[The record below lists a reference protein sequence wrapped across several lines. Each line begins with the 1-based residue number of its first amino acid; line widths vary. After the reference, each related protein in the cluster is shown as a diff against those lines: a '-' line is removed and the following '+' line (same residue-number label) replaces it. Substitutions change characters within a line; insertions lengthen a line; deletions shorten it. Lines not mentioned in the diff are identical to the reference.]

1 MAVGNN
7 STLDTTE
14 LMTGKDGKLFV
25 EVNGVNTFLAEINE
39 FKVAMNANTT
49 EYQGVG
55 SILVGTV
62 PTGVTFDLTYTE
74 AVIRDDVIMAPLLK
88 AIQNGYFP
96 VFNFQ
101 GTKSENP
108 ESNWNNGRDPSH
120 LPLMLFSENLYYVSI
135 GLIMCNMIN
144 YISTYIIVSCN
155 ITLFFF
161 IFQSFSNVS
170 YIILFD
176 F

>member
-1 MAVGNN
+1 MAAGNN

-39 FKVAMNANTT
+39 FKVAMNVNTA

-74 AVIRDDVIMAPLLK
+74 AVIRDDVIMAPLLT
-88 AIQNGYFP
+88 AIQKGYLP
-96 VFNFQ
+96 VSNFQ
-101 GTKSENP
+101 GDNTKPDGSREGRLAFNNAVPNGTIDLMSLTPGDVIKRANSFRLNSIPKMISEMAAK
-108 ESNWNNGRDPSH
+108 H
-120 LPLMLFSENLYYVSI
+120 LYN
-135 GLIMCNMIN
+135 
-144 YISTYIIVSCN
+144 
-155 ITLFFF
+155 
-161 IFQSFSNVS
+161 
-170 YIILFD
+170 
-176 F
+176 

>member
-1 MAVGNN
+1 MAAGNN

-39 FKVAMNANTT
+39 FKVAMNVNTA

-74 AVIRDDVIMAPLLK
+74 AVIRDDVIT
-88 AIQNGYFP
+88 AIQNGYLP
-96 VFNFQ
+96 VYNFQ
-101 GTKSENP
+101 GVNTKPDGSSEGRIAF
-108 ESNWNNGRDPSH
+108 NNAVPNGTIDLMSLTPGDVIKRANSFRLNSIPKMISEMAAKH
-120 LPLMLFSENLYYVSI
+120 LYN
-135 GLIMCNMIN
+135 
-144 YISTYIIVSCN
+144 
-155 ITLFFF
+155 
-161 IFQSFSNVS
+161 
-170 YIILFD
+170 
-176 F
+176 

>member
-1 MAVGNN
+1 MAAGNN

-39 FKVAMNANTT
+39 FKVAMNVNTA

-74 AVIRDDVIMAPLLK
+74 AVIRDDVIMAPLLT
-88 AIQNGYFP
+88 AIQNGYLP
-96 VFNFQ
+96 VYNFQ
-101 GTKSENP
+101 GVNTKPDGSSEGRIAF
-108 ESNWNNGRDPSH
+108 NNAVPNGTIDLMSLTPGDVIQRANSFRLNSILSRIIIH
-120 LPLMLFSENLYYVSI
+120 LN
-135 GLIMCNMIN
+135 
-144 YISTYIIVSCN
+144 
-155 ITLFFF
+155 
-161 IFQSFSNVS
+161 
-170 YIILFD
+170 
-176 F
+176 

>member
-1 MAVGNN
+1 MAAGNN

-39 FKVAMNANTT
+39 FKVAMNVNTA

-74 AVIRDDVIMAPLLK
+74 AVIRDDVIMAPLLN
-88 AIQNGYFP
+88 AIQNGYLP
-96 VFNFQ
+96 VYDFQ
-101 GTKSENP
+101 GVNTKPDGSSEGRIAF
-108 ESNWNNGRDPSH
+108 NNAVPNGTIDLMNLTPGDVIKRANSFRLNSIPKMISEMAAKH
-120 LPLMLFSENLYYVSI
+120 LYN
-135 GLIMCNMIN
+135 
-144 YISTYIIVSCN
+144 
-155 ITLFFF
+155 
-161 IFQSFSNVS
+161 
-170 YIILFD
+170 
-176 F
+176 

>member
-1 MAVGNN
+1 MAAGNN

-39 FKVAMNANTT
+39 FKVAKNVNTA

-74 AVIRDDVIMAPLLK
+74 AVIRDDVIMAPLLN
-88 AIQNGYFP
+88 AIQNGYLP
-96 VFNFQ
+96 VYNFQ
-101 GTKSENP
+101 GVNTKPDGSSEGRIAF
-108 ESNWNNGRDPSH
+108 NNAVPNGTIDLMNLTPGDVIKRANSFRLNSIPKMISEMAAKH
-120 LPLMLFSENLYYVSI
+120 LYN
-135 GLIMCNMIN
+135 
-144 YISTYIIVSCN
+144 
-155 ITLFFF
+155 
-161 IFQSFSNVS
+161 
-170 YIILFD
+170 
-176 F
+176 

>member
-1 MAVGNN
+1 MAAGNN

-39 FKVAMNANTT
+39 FKVAMNVNTA

-74 AVIRDDVIMAPLLK
+74 AVIRDDVIMAPLLT
-88 AIQNGYFP
+88 AIQNGYLP
-96 VFNFQ
+96 VYNFQ
-101 GTKSENP
+101 GVNTKPDGSSEGRIAF
-108 ESNWNNGRDPSH
+108 NNAVPNGTID
-120 LPLMLFSENLYYVSI
+120 LMSLTPGDVIKRANS
-135 GLIMCNMIN
+135 
-144 YISTYIIVSCN
+144 
-155 ITLFFF
+155 
-161 IFQSFSNVS
+161 FQR
-170 YIILFD
+170 
-176 F
+176 

>member
-101 GTKSENP
+101 GTTKRSFTYSHRGRASGKSK
-108 ESNWNNGRDPSH
+108 WK
-120 LPLMLFSENLYYVSI
+120 
-135 GLIMCNMIN
+135 
-144 YISTYIIVSCN
+144 N
-155 ITLFFF
+155 I
-161 IFQSFSNVS
+161 
-170 YIILFD
+170 
-176 F
+176 

>member
-101 GTKSENP
+101 G
-108 ESNWNNGRDPSH
+108 
-120 LPLMLFSENLYYVSI
+120 VSI
-135 GLIMCNMIN
+135 KPDGSSEARITFNNAIPNGAFDLMSLTPGDVIKRAHSFRLNSIPKMISEMAAKQLYN
-144 YISTYIIVSCN
+144 
-155 ITLFFF
+155 
-161 IFQSFSNVS
+161 
-170 YIILFD
+170 
-176 F
+176 

>member
-1 MAVGNN
+1 MAAGNN

-39 FKVAMNANTT
+39 FKVAMNVNTA

-74 AVIRDDVIMAPLLK
+74 AVIRDDVIMAPLLN
-88 AIQNGYFP
+88 AIQNGYLP
-96 VFNFQ
+96 VYNFQ
-101 GTKSENP
+101 GVNTKPDGSSEGRIAFNYAVP
-108 ESNWNNGRDPSH
+108 NGTIDLMNLTPGDVIKRANSFRLNSIPKMISEMAAKH
-120 LPLMLFSENLYYVSI
+120 LYN
-135 GLIMCNMIN
+135 
-144 YISTYIIVSCN
+144 
-155 ITLFFF
+155 
-161 IFQSFSNVS
+161 
-170 YIILFD
+170 
-176 F
+176 

>member
-1 MAVGNN
+1 MAAGNN

-39 FKVAMNANTT
+39 FKVAMNVNTA

-74 AVIRDDVIMAPLLK
+74 AVIRDDVIMAPLLN
-88 AIQNGYFP
+88 AIQNGYLP
-96 VFNFQ
+96 VYNFQ
-101 GTKSENP
+101 GVNTKPDGSSEGRIAF
-108 ESNWNNGRDPSH
+108 NNAVPNGTIDLMNLTPGDVIKRANSFRLNSIPKMISEMAAKH
-120 LPLMLFSENLYYVSI
+120 L
-135 GLIMCNMIN
+135 
-144 YISTYIIVSCN
+144 
-155 ITLFFF
+155 
-161 IFQSFSNVS
+161 
-170 YIILFD
+170 
-176 F
+176 

>member
-1 MAVGNN
+1 MAAGNN

-39 FKVAMNANTT
+39 FKVAMNVNTA

-74 AVIRDDVIMAPLLK
+74 AVIRDDVIMAPLLN
-88 AIQNGYFP
+88 AIQNGYLP
-96 VFNFQ
+96 VYNFQ
-101 GTKSENP
+101 GVNTKPDGSSEGRIAF
-108 ESNWNNGRDPSH
+108 NNAVPNGTIDLMNLIPGDVIKRANSFRLNSIPKMISEMAAKH
-120 LPLMLFSENLYYVSI
+120 LYN
-135 GLIMCNMIN
+135 
-144 YISTYIIVSCN
+144 
-155 ITLFFF
+155 
-161 IFQSFSNVS
+161 
-170 YIILFD
+170 
-176 F
+176 

>member
-1 MAVGNN
+1 MAAGNN

-39 FKVAMNANTT
+39 FKVAMNVNTA

-74 AVIRDDVIMAPLLK
+74 AVIRDDVIMAPLLN
-88 AIQNGYFP
+88 AIQNGYLP
-96 VFNFQ
+96 VYNFQ
-101 GTKSENP
+101 GVNTKPDGSSEGRIAF
-108 ESNWNNGRDPSH
+108 NNAVPNGTIDLMNLAPGDVIKRANSFRLNSIPKMISEMAAKH
-120 LPLMLFSENLYYVSI
+120 LYN
-135 GLIMCNMIN
+135 
-144 YISTYIIVSCN
+144 
-155 ITLFFF
+155 
-161 IFQSFSNVS
+161 
-170 YIILFD
+170 
-176 F
+176 

>member
-1 MAVGNN
+1 MAAGNN

-39 FKVAMNANTT
+39 FKVAMNVNTA

-74 AVIRDDVIMAPLLK
+74 AVIRDDVIMAPLLN
-88 AIQNGYFP
+88 AIQNGYLL
-96 VFNFQ
+96 VYNFQ
-101 GTKSENP
+101 GVNTKPDGSSEGRIAF
-108 ESNWNNGRDPSH
+108 NNAVPNGTIDLMNLTPGDVIKRANSFRLNSIPKMISEMAAKH
-120 LPLMLFSENLYYVSI
+120 LYN
-135 GLIMCNMIN
+135 
-144 YISTYIIVSCN
+144 
-155 ITLFFF
+155 
-161 IFQSFSNVS
+161 
-170 YIILFD
+170 
-176 F
+176 

>member
-1 MAVGNN
+1 MAAGNN

-39 FKVAMNANTT
+39 FKVAMNVNTA

-74 AVIRDDVIMAPLLK
+74 AVFRDDVIMAPLLT
-88 AIQNGYFP
+88 AIQNGYLP
-96 VFNFQ
+96 VYNFQ
-101 GTKSENP
+101 GVNTKPDGSSEGRIAF
-108 ESNWNNGRDPSH
+108 NNAVPNGTIDLMSLTPGDVIKRANSLNSIPKMISEMAAKH
-120 LPLMLFSENLYYVSI
+120 LYN
-135 GLIMCNMIN
+135 
-144 YISTYIIVSCN
+144 
-155 ITLFFF
+155 
-161 IFQSFSNVS
+161 
-170 YIILFD
+170 
-176 F
+176 

>member
-1 MAVGNN
+1 MAAGNN

-39 FKVAMNANTT
+39 FKVAMNVNTA

-74 AVIRDDVIMAPLLK
+74 AVIRDDVIMVPLLN
-88 AIQNGYFP
+88 AIQNGYLP
-96 VFNFQ
+96 VYNFQ
-101 GTKSENP
+101 GVNTKPDGSSEGRIAF
-108 ESNWNNGRDPSH
+108 NNAVPNGTIDLMNLTPGDVIKRANSFRLNSIPKMISEMAAKH
-120 LPLMLFSENLYYVSI
+120 LYN
-135 GLIMCNMIN
+135 
-144 YISTYIIVSCN
+144 
-155 ITLFFF
+155 
-161 IFQSFSNVS
+161 
-170 YIILFD
+170 
-176 F
+176 